1 MENINVIRKRI
12 KDRFGEKEDRAS
24 GRTTAILLGIISE
37 AMKNPGCP
45 VDIYDH
51 VDSVEVV
58 RRESIPRLAELI
70 EKLGL
75 SSLVINVTRR
85 TLTYD
90 LVPYEEL

>member
-1 MENINVIRKRI
+1 VNNINIIRKQI
-12 KDRFGEKEDRAS
+12 KDTFGEREDRVS

-37 AMKNPGCP
+37 AMKYPGCH

-58 RRESIPRLAELI
+58 KRHSIPRLAELI
-70 EKLGL
+70 ERLGL
-75 SSLVINVTRR
+75 NSLVINFTER